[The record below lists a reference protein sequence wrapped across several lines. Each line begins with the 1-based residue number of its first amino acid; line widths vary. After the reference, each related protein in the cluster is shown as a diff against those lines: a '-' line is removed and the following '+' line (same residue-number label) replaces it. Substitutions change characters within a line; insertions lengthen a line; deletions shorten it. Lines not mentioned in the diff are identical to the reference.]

1 MNQRGKE
8 AKAHGALGLQLL
20 SPLKVRQKSQINLLI
35 SADTKHVHI
44 PRLCCFIS
52 LLKSSF
58 KICAMFLGLD
68 LTNYSI
74 LIRKL
79 CSMIVSHSGEE
90 EWRVPYPALL
100 SFPSVYSSQLKGA
113 DTIQKGAVGC
123 IEHMWTLTNIGS

>member
-1 MNQRGKE
+1 MNQRAKE
-8 AKAHGALGLQLL
+8 AKAHGALGLRLL
-20 SPLKVRQKSQINLLI
+20 SPLNVRQKSQINLLI

-44 PRLCCFIS
+44 PHLCCFIS

-90 EWRVPYPALL
+90 EWRVPYPAPL
-100 SFPSVYSSQLKGA
+100 SFLSVYSSQLKGA

-123 IEHMWTLTNIGS
+123 TEHMWTLTNIGS